1 MTGQCGNKKEMD
13 SMRYQNLPEAAK
25 YRWDIIQLM
34 AKTDSVYTEMLQR
47 CVELEA
53 KYDAV
58 LNTISTEQMDTI
70 CDFLTH
76 CEAMSDRL
84 LELACTYMRFPE

>member
-1 MTGQCGNKKEMD
+1 MD
-13 SMRYQNLPEAAK
+13 GSIK
-25 YRWDIIQLM
+25 
-34 AKTDSVYTEMLQR
+34 QR
-47 CVELEA
+47 VLAVELLASENA
-53 KYDAV
+53 QYRSMLRENAELERKFNAV
-58 LNTISTEQMDTI
+58 LSELTTEQMDII

>member
-1 MTGQCGNKKEMD
+1 MD
-13 SMRYQNLPEAAK
+13 DRVRRRKLAIEILASENSQYRRMLHENAMLERK
-25 YRWDIIQLM
+25 YNDVL
-34 AKTDSVYTEMLQR
+34 S
-47 CVELEA
+47 EL
-53 KYDAV
+53 
-58 LNTISTEQMDTI
+58 TTEQMDII

>member
-1 MTGQCGNKKEMD
+1 MEERVKRRMLTIELLAQEN
-13 SMRYQNLPEAAK
+13 SRY
-25 YRWDIIQLM
+25 R
-34 AKTDSVYTEMLQR
+34 EMLQENA
-47 CVELEA
+47 ELER
-53 KYDAV
+53 KFNAV
-58 LNTISTEQMDTI
+58 LSGLTTEQMDTI

>member
-1 MTGQCGNKKEMD
+1 MDERIKKRKLAVELLAGE
-13 SMRYQNLPEAAK
+13 NLQ
-25 YRWDIIQLM
+25 YRQ
-34 AKTDSVYTEMLQR
+34 MLQ
-47 CVELEA
+47 ENAKLER
-53 KYDAV
+53 KFNAV
-58 LNTISTEQMDTI
+58 LSELTTEQMDII

>member
-1 MTGQCGNKKEMD
+1 MK
-13 SMRYQNLPEAAK
+13 YQSLPEAAK
-25 YRWDIIQLM
+25 YRKDIINLM
-34 AKTDSVYTEMLQR
+34 AKTDGVYTEMLRQ

-53 KYDAV
+53 KYDRV
-58 LNTISTEQMDTI
+58 LSVISTEQMDTV

>member
-1 MTGQCGNKKEMD
+1 MK
-13 SMRYQNLPEAAK
+13 YQNLPEAVNI
-25 YRWDIIQLM
+25 RRDIINYM
-34 AKTDSVYTEMLQR
+34 AKTDGRYSQMLRR

-53 KYDAV
+53 KYDIV
-58 LNTISTEQMDTI
+58 LNEVTTEQMDII

>member
-1 MTGQCGNKKEMD
+1 MITMK
-13 SMRYQNLPEAAK
+13 YQNLSEAYK
-25 YRWDIIQLM
+25 FRWEILHLVGNV
-34 AKTDSVYTEMLQR
+34 DSKYTEMFQQ
-47 CVELEA
+47 CAELEA
-53 KYDAV
+53 KYDHV
-58 LNTISTEQMDTI
+58 LNELSTEQMDII